1 MVGLSF
7 AVLFIKFCMETAMS
21 VNGHSDNLML
31 GLPLLSP
38 YSENSP
44 HNKPTVQQAL
54 CKWYDLY
61 KTNSCQKELAVNL
74 FENLK
79 NEGIIKSLLTDLEL
93 MPGLLMDELINNA
106 AISDKGQYIR
116 FVQALLINLSD
127 ILPESEVHA
136 QLCDKVET
144 VLQFMQN
151 FMYQH
156 FDFDFKISVYHL
168 KHLRN
173 RISLKLEY
181 WKIKLFQSPI
191 IDVLQE
197 CINEKFAAPENYLT
211 FRKVNY
217 LKNIFRQ
224 IECSTTVINE
234 IFIRELFIKYNFN
247 SIGFTDYETNLIKN
261 KLNVENSCD
270 ENIAL
275 LKTELFWITQLKDK
289 PGVCYELNQPAVKK
303 QLTDWVN
310 EKIRNEELVNL
321 KGKNKDLQIAPES
334 KIQTSLS
341 VAKLAVLI
349 RLLVADKIIIN
360 KSVAPMLR
368 TITKLFTTLQKDD
381 ISFGSMETKYHA
393 PDKATLNIMKEMLQK
408 WVVIVGKL

>member
-1 MVGLSF
+1 
-7 AVLFIKFCMETAMS
+7 MS
-21 VNGHSDNLML
+21 ANGQTGNL
-31 GLPLLSP
+31 LPGKSLLSQSSDILP
-38 YSENSP
+38 QSRL
-44 HNKPTVQQAL
+44 TVQQAL
-54 CKWYDLY
+54 SKWYSLL
-61 KTNSCQKELAVNL
+61 KSGVELREFSGSLFGGMEKEAML
-74 FENLK
+74 
-79 NEGIIKSLLTDLEL
+79 KSLQTDLE
-93 MPGLLMDELINNA
+93 MIPGLLMDELINNT

-116 FVQALLINLSD
+116 LVQALLINLSD
-127 ILPESEVHA
+127 ILPESEMHE
-136 QLCDKVET
+136 QLCNEAET

-151 FMYQH
+151 FLYQY
-156 FDFDFKISVYHL
+156 FDFDFKVSVSYL
-168 KHLRN
+168 KHLQN
-173 RISLKLEY
+173 SISLKLEY

-197 CINEKFAAPENYLT
+197 CINEKFATPENHLT

-224 IECSTTVINE
+224 IESSTSVINE
-234 IFIRELFIKYNFN
+234 VFIRELLINYNFN
-247 SIGFTDYETNLIKN
+247 STGFIDYENSLIKN
-261 KLNVENSCD
+261 KLNVENSID

-275 LKTELFWITQLKDK
+275 LKTEQFRIAQLKDR
-289 PGVCYELNQPAVKK
+289 PGVSYELNQPTVKK
-303 QLTDWVN
+303 QLTDWVI
-310 EKIRNEELVNL
+310 EKIRNEELTNL
-321 KGKNKDLQIAPES
+321 KRKDKDLHIDPES

-368 TITKLFTTLQKDD
+368 TIAKLFTTLQKDD

>member
-1 MVGLSF
+1 
-7 AVLFIKFCMETAMS
+7 METVMS
-21 VNGHSDNLML
+21 VNGHSGDQML
-31 GLPLLSP
+31 GLPLLSQ
-38 YSENSP
+38 YSENSLY
-44 HNKPTVQQAL
+44 NRLTVQQAL
-54 CKWYDLY
+54 CKWYGLF
-61 KTNSCQKELAVNL
+61 KTNSCRKEFTDCL

-79 NEGIIKSLLTDLEL
+79 NEGVLKSLQADLEL
-93 MPGLLMDELINNA
+93 IPGLLMDELINNT

-116 FVQALLINLSD
+116 LVQALLINLSD
-127 ILPESEVHA
+127 ILPESEMQE
-136 QLCDKVET
+136 QLHNEADN

-151 FMYQH
+151 FLYQH
-156 FDFDFKISVYHL
+156 FDFDFKVSVFYL
-168 KHLRN
+168 KHLQN
-173 RISLKLEY
+173 SISLKLEY
-181 WKIKLFQSPI
+181 WKIKLFQSQL

-197 CINEKFAAPENYLT
+197 CINEKFTTPENYLT

-224 IECSTTVINE
+224 IECSTTIINE
-234 IFIRELFIKYNFN
+234 VFIRELFINYNFN
-247 SIGFTDYETNLIKN
+247 SSAFIDYETGLIKN
-261 KLNVENSCD
+261 RLNVENSID

-275 LKTELFWITQLKDK
+275 LKAEQFRIAQLKDR
-289 PGVCYELNQPAVKK
+289 PGVSYELNQPTVKK
-303 QLTDWVN
+303 QLTDWVI
-310 EKIRNEELVNL
+310 EKIRNEELTNL
-321 KGKNKDLQIAPES
+321 KRKDKDLQIDPES

-368 TITKLFTTLQKDD
+368 TIAKLFTTLQKDD

>member
-1 MVGLSF
+1 
-7 AVLFIKFCMETAMS
+7 METVMS
-21 VNGHSDNLML
+21 VNGHSGDLML
-31 GLPLLSP
+31 GLPLLSQ
-38 YSENSP
+38 YSENSL
-44 HNKPTVQQAL
+44 HNRLTVQQAL
-54 CKWYDLY
+54 CKWYGLF
-61 KTNSCQKELAVNL
+61 KTNSYRKEVTESL

-79 NEGIIKSLLTDLEL
+79 NEGILKSLQADLEL
-93 MPGLLMDELINNA
+93 IPGLLMDELINNT

-116 FVQALLINLSD
+116 LVQALLINLSD
-127 ILPESEVHA
+127 SLPESEMHE
-136 QLCDKVET
+136 QLCNEAET

-151 FMYQH
+151 FLYQH
-156 FDFDFKISVYHL
+156 FDFDFKVSVFYL
-168 KHLRN
+168 KHLQDS
-173 RISLKLEY
+173 ISLKLEY

-191 IDVLQE
+191 IDVLLE
-197 CINEKFAAPENYLT
+197 CINEKFATSENYLT

-234 IFIRELFIKYNFN
+234 VFIRELLINYNFN
-247 SIGFTDYETNLIKN
+247 STGFIDYETSLIKN
-261 KLNVENSCD
+261 KLNVENSID

-275 LKTELFWITQLKDK
+275 LKTEQFRIAQLKDRS
-289 PGVCYELNQPAVKK
+289 GVGYELNQPTIKK
-303 QLTDWVN
+303 QLTDWVI
-310 EKIRNEELVNL
+310 EKIRNEELTNL
-321 KGKNKDLQIAPES
+321 KRKNKDLQIDPES

-368 TITKLFTTLQKDD
+368 TIAKLFTTLQKDD

>member
-1 MVGLSF
+1 
-7 AVLFIKFCMETAMS
+7 METVMS
-21 VNGHSDNLML
+21 VNGHSDSLIL
-31 GLPLLSP
+31 GLPLLSQ
-38 YSENSP
+38 YSENSL
-44 HNKPTVQQAL
+44 HNRLTVQQAL
-54 CKWYDLY
+54 CKWYGFL
-61 KTNSCQKELAVNL
+61 KTNSYQKEFTESL

-79 NEGIIKSLLTDLEL
+79 KEGILKSLQADLEL
-93 MPGLLMDELINNA
+93 IPGLLMDELINNI

-116 FVQALLINLSD
+116 LVQALLINLSD
-127 ILPESEVHA
+127 ILPESEMHE
-136 QLCDKVET
+136 QLCNEAET
-144 VLQFMQN
+144 VLEFMQN
-151 FMYQH
+151 FLYQH
-156 FDFDFKISVYHL
+156 FDFDFKISAYCL
-168 KHLRN
+168 KHFQN
-173 RISLKLEY
+173 NISLKLEY

-191 IDVLQE
+191 VDVLQE
-197 CINEKFAAPENYLT
+197 CINEKFTAPENYLS

-224 IECSTTVINE
+224 IESSTSVINE
-234 IFIRELFIKYNFN
+234 AFIRELLIKCNFN
-247 SIGFTDYETNLIKN
+247 STGFIDYETSLIKN
-261 KLNVENSCD
+261 KLNDENSTD

-275 LKTELFWITQLKDK
+275 LKTEQFRIAHLKDR
-289 PGVCYELNQPAVKK
+289 PGVGYELNQPAVKK
-303 QLTDWVN
+303 QLSDWVI
-310 EKIRNEELVNL
+310 EKIRNEELTNL
-321 KGKNKDLQIAPES
+321 KRKDKDLQIAPEF

-368 TITKLFTTLQKDD
+368 TIAKLFTTLQKDD

>member
-1 MVGLSF
+1 
-7 AVLFIKFCMETAMS
+7 MEKVMS
-21 VNGHSDNLML
+21 ANGQTGNL
-31 GLPLLSP
+31 LPGKSLLSQSSDILP
-38 YSENSP
+38 QGRL
-44 HNKPTVQQAL
+44 TVQQAL
-54 CKWYDLY
+54 SKWYSLL
-61 KTNSCQKELAVNL
+61 KNGMGPKELSESL
-74 FENLK
+74 FEGMEKEAML
-79 NEGIIKSLLTDLEL
+79 KSLQTDLE
-93 MPGLLMDELINNA
+93 MIPGLLMDELINNT

-116 FVQALLINLSD
+116 LVQALLINLSD
-127 ILPESEVHA
+127 ILTESEMHE
-136 QLCDKVET
+136 QLCTEAET

-151 FMYQH
+151 FLYQY
-156 FDFDFKISVYHL
+156 FDFDFKVSVYYL
-168 KHLRN
+168 KHLQN
-173 RISLKLEY
+173 SISLKLEY

-191 IDVLQE
+191 IHVLQE

-224 IECSTTVINE
+224 IECSTTVITE
-234 IFIRELFIKYNFN
+234 VFIRELLINYNFN
-247 SIGFTDYETNLIKN
+247 STGFIDYETGFIKN
-261 KLNVENSCD
+261 KLNVENSID

-275 LKTELFWITQLKDK
+275 LKTEQFWIAQLKDR
-289 PGVCYELNQPAVKK
+289 PGGGYELNQPTVKK
-303 QLTDWVN
+303 QLADWVI
-310 EKIRNEELVNL
+310 EKIRNEELTNL
-321 KGKNKDLQIAPES
+321 KRKDKDLQIDPES

-368 TITKLFTTLQKDD
+368 TIAKLFTTLQKDD